1 MNQVCCNSKILW
13 CLQLLSS
20 FCFLEFHSYSLESS
34 CCWSANQV
42 VAEVSAQFLIVIVAL
57 RDHHLSSMLWKKHWR
72 ILATRGSFKI
82 IYSSSFLLI
91 EYLSIKVGR
100 LFCLIVMLRFLKP
113 WQPYHPLGIVEK
125 SWVNRSALRWFH
137 DV

>member
-1 MNQVCCNSKILW
+1 MNSIHKWIKYVVIPKFHHVFNFSRHFVFLNFIHIL
-13 CLQLLSS
+13 L
-20 FCFLEFHSYSLESS
+20 
-34 CCWSANQV
+34 NQV
-42 VAEVSAQFLIVIVAL
+42 VVEVSAQFLIVIVAL

-113 WQPYHPLGIVEK
+113 RQPYHPLGIVEK